1 LILEKSIRNIEIN
14 QGGSTYDRTLHYL
27 AYEGDVNL
35 VSRSALMLSEAFKQ
49 LEAESKNAS
58 LTINESRTKYMINS
72 RNKVRFRNVSSL
84 NVGSRKFERVDKFKN
99 LGSLVTENSENST
112 EIKIR
117 IAAGNICYF
126 SLIKLLKSR
135 AVATNTSQN
144 VQTNN

>member
-1 LILEKSIRNIEIN
+1 
-14 QGGSTYDRTLHYL
+14 
-27 AYEGDVNL
+27 
-35 VSRSALMLSEAFKQ
+35 
-49 LEAESKNAS
+49 
-58 LTINESRTKYMINS
+58 MINS

-135 AVATNTSQN
+135 AVAINTSQN